1 MAQEQAKSPPVAA
14 ATEAKVEGPAFL
26 EGGDP
31 VDEAHFLTIEPGA
44 SVQAQ
49 KRPSLA
55 ERLRAEQRK
64 TSERKMDD
72 NRPLELSDPAPSDG
86 AKPITRARRVAGPAQ
101 RRIPAAAAND
111 DLPSIGGLIFAL
123 QQKPS
128 KSPFVVALFASIAWF
143 VIGGFFAYG
152 LISTQLATPS
162 TLPELLANPSAL
174 IAALTILIPIAVF
187 WFLALLVWRAQELRL
202 MASAMT
208 EVAVRL
214 AEPDKLAEQSVA
226 SLGQTIRRQVAAMN
240 DAISRAI
247 GRAGELETLVH
258 NEVAAL
264 ERSYSDNELRVR
276 GLISELASE
285 RQALTNNSERVSEA
299 LKGVGAQ
306 VARDLTAASGSIDKK
321 LAERGLQLTEL
332 LVTRSNEAAEQVH
345 LAQSRVQEHM
355 PALFERLGQEQER
368 LGHVIEGA
376 VTNLSALES
385 AVGERTAALDNTLR
399 ERTEALTTSLAA
411 RIKTLETS
419 VGQGA
424 LILDRTL
431 KTRTE
436 NFVASVVQGAL
447 GLDGLLKER
456 TKLLAAS
463 IGEETAALDKSL
475 RDRTETFALSVGQGA
490 TGLDNLL
497 KTRTQLLAASIS
509 EETTA
514 LDKTLKDRTETF
526 AISVGQGATGLDN
539 LLKTRTQLLAASISE
554 ETTALD
560 KTLKDRTE
568 TFATFIG
575 QGASALDKTLK
586 DRTEQFSA
594 FIGQGSAVLDK
605 TLKDRTELLAS
616 SIGEGAAALDKTL
629 KDRTEFLTTSI
640 GQGTQALD
648 KTLRDHSEAFNM
660 SVSQQASMLG
670 QSLKE
675 RTDNFASAINQGA
688 IALDITLADR
698 VEAFTNSLVQRSKAV
713 ELTIGQQT
721 AAMDKTLADRT
732 QAVTSSL
739 TERLKS
745 IDVAF
750 GQRTGEIDQVLA
762 GHTRAV
768 ETTFGKQATQLNEML
783 ANNSTMIRQTADQ
796 VGAQSKEAIGV
807 LTAQTQT
814 LREVSRGLLEQIHSL
829 TQRFENQG
837 QAILTAAKA
846 LDSSNTKIDS
856 ILENRHQAIVG
867 LLHTVNTKGQDLDTV
882 MRSYAGMVENTLT
895 QTETR
900 AKQIGSA
907 LARDTAGQAQ
917 QALSQIERLREEAQA
932 HTARAV
938 TDLKGS
944 FETVITQIGRQLEQ
958 MRGQFDNT
966 SRGMRDAAQKTATD
980 LDSLRQEMQRRMES
994 LPQQTAQATAAIR
1007 KALADQIKEIEA
1019 ITPVLTR
1026 VAPQGNGAEPYR
1038 QPQLPPRG
1046 QPLSLRSEEVR
1057 PAHEND
1063 APPLPQFDARG
1074 RQFAP
1079 PPQIGSD
1086 LSSVAGSLAQ
1096 QLSGASHSD
1105 RRGPA
1110 AGSEAYRGQ
1119 PQQPQQ
1125 AQPDSRQPD
1134 RSGDLLA
1141 RPSDADAPGFGG
1153 APQRQD
1159 AGFGA
1164 RGNFAPQPQPAGPA
1178 QALRLDEIARAID
1191 HRTAAEV
1198 WQRFRAGEHGVL
1210 GRHLYSLDGQAT
1222 FDEISRRYD
1231 RDGDFRTTVDRYI
1244 GDFER
1249 LLREAEQND
1258 PEGRMLQNY
1267 MTSETGRVYLLL
1279 AHASG
1284 RLR

>member
-475 RDRTETFALSVGQGA
+475 RDRTETFAL
-490 TGLDNLL
+490 
-497 KTRTQLLAASIS
+497 
-509 EETTA
+509 
-514 LDKTLKDRTETF
+514 
-526 AISVGQGATGLDN
+526 SVGQGATGLDN

-1119 PQQPQQ
+1119 PQQ

>member
-509 EETTA
+509 EETT
-514 LDKTLKDRTETF
+514 
-526 AISVGQGATGLDN
+526 
-539 LLKTRTQLLAASISE
+539 
-554 ETTALD
+554 
-560 KTLKDRTE
+560 
-568 TFATFIG
+568 
-575 QGASALDKTLK
+575 ALDKTLK

-1134 RSGDLLA
+1134 RSDDLLA

>member
-1119 PQQPQQ
+1119 PQQ
-1125 AQPDSRQPD
+1125 AQPDNRQPD